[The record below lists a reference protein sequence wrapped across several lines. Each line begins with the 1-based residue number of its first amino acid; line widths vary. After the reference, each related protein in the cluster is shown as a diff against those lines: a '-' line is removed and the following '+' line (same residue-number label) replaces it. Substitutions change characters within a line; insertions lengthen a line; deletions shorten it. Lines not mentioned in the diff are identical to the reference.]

1 MCGVYSGQWLQDKE
15 VFSSECGNFLKELL
29 VFVRFY
35 VSPTQTR
42 LLVIPF
48 GQDATVLRNDDKAS
62 FRRWTLGKGYATKKE
77 IEAMTELHN
86 ITNLHIALDLAFQA
100 YATEGKQDRQGVPN
114 IVILITDGKTRDETA
129 LDAVL
134 QSKVTYVTNRSK
146 FLANTQGLRNIDS

>member
-1 MCGVYSGQWLQDKE
+1 MCGVYSGQWLQDRE

-100 YATEGKQDRQGVPN
+100 YATEGKRDRQGVPN
-114 IVILITDGKTRDETA
+114 IVILITDGKTHNETA

-134 QSKVTYVTNRSK
+134 QSKVIYFTNRSR